1 MTWVVFALLFVCIA
15 LGVPMFMSLGIVSFV
30 VFALFSNI
38 PLDILPQRMFAGVD
52 GFALLAIPFFILAA
66 GIMGKGGITDRL
78 IRLANTLVGHLP
90 GGLAICTVLT
100 SLFFGAITGS
110 SASAV
115 LAIGGIMYP
124 ALVKEGYGESFAL
137 GLVSCS
143 ALLGMIVPPSN
154 AMIIYGSVS
163 KVSVGALFVSGFGA
177 GILFA
182 GVYMV
187 YCYVYAKVAAVPLK
201 PKARWRERW
210 EATKA
215 ASVGLGVPV
224 IILGGI
230 YSGVFTPTESAAVA
244 VGYAIFVALFVTREM
259 SLEELWEVCLS
270 SGRVTARILIMVSAA
285 TLFSWLLTMQ
295 GITQSIVRPIT
306 AMHPPPWA
314 VLAFANVVMLVSGM
328 FVDVFSN
335 ILIVCQLMLPL
346 VTASGISEL
355 HYGIITT
362 VNSDMGNITP
372 PFGLIIF
379 LAAGAFNKSY
389 LTVVK
394 AFLPWLVLALVSLLL
409 ITYIPDISLFLPK
422 LLYPGIK

>member
-1 MTWVVFALLFVCIA
+1 VTWVVFVLLFICISG
-15 LGVPMFMSLGIVSFV
+15 GVPIFISLGIVSFV
-30 VFALFSNI
+30 VFALFSHI
-38 PLDILPQRMFAGVD
+38 PLEILSQRMFAGVE

-66 GIMGKGGITDRL
+66 GIMGKGGITERL
-78 IRLANTLVGHLP
+78 IQLANTLVGHLP

-115 LAIGGIMYP
+115 LAIGGVMYP
-124 ALVKEGYGESFAL
+124 ALVRDGYSERFAI
-137 GLVSCS
+137 GVVSCS

-177 GILFA
+177 GVLFA
-182 GVYMV
+182 GTYMV
-187 YCYVYAKVAAVPLK
+187 YCYVYGRRTGMPLK
-201 PKARWRERW
+201 PKASWAERW
-210 EATKA
+210 QATKG
-215 ASVGLGVPV
+215 ASVGLGVPF

-244 VGYAIFVALFVTREM
+244 VGYALFVALFITREM
-259 SLEELWEVCLS
+259 NFKDLWEICLS
-270 SGRVTARILIMVSAA
+270 SGRITARILIMVSAA

-295 GITQSIVRPIT
+295 GITQAIVKPIT
-306 AMHPPPWA
+306 EMNLPAWA
-314 VLAFANVVMLVSGM
+314 ILAFANLIMLVSGM
-328 FVDVFSN
+328 FIDVFSN

-346 VTASGISEL
+346 INSAGISEL
-355 HYGIITT
+355 HYGIVTA

-389 LTVVK
+389 FMVVR
-394 AFLPWLVLALVSLLL
+394 AFLPWLALALFSLFL
-409 ITYIPDISLFLPK
+409 ITYIPAISLFLPK
-422 LLYPGIK
+422 LLYPGIN

>member
-1 MTWVVFALLFVCIA
+1 MTWVVFVLLFICISG
-15 LGVPMFMSLGIVSFV
+15 GVPIFISLGIVSFV
-30 VFALFSNI
+30 VFALFSHI
-38 PLDILPQRMFAGVD
+38 PLEILSQRMFAGVE

-66 GIMGKGGITDRL
+66 GIMGKGGITERL
-78 IRLANTLVGHLP
+78 IQLANTLVGHLP

-115 LAIGGIMYP
+115 LAIGGVMYP
-124 ALVKEGYGESFAL
+124 ALVRDGYSERFAI
-137 GLVSCS
+137 GVVSCS

-177 GILFA
+177 GVLFA
-182 GVYMV
+182 GTYMV
-187 YCYVYAKVAAVPLK
+187 YCYVYGRRTGMPLK
-201 PKARWRERW
+201 PKASWAERW
-210 EATKA
+210 QATKG
-215 ASVGLGVPV
+215 ASVGLGVPF

-244 VGYAIFVALFVTREM
+244 VGYALFVALFITREM
-259 SLEELWEVCLS
+259 NFKDLWEICLS
-270 SGRVTARILIMVSAA
+270 SGRITARILIMVSAA

-295 GITQSIVRPIT
+295 GITQAIVKPIT
-306 AMHPPPWA
+306 EMNLPAWA
-314 VLAFANVVMLVSGM
+314 ILAFANLIMLVSGM
-328 FVDVFSN
+328 FIDVFSN

-346 VTASGISEL
+346 INSAGISEL
-355 HYGIITT
+355 HYGIVTA

-389 LTVVK
+389 FMVVR
-394 AFLPWLVLALVSLLL
+394 AFLPWLALALFSLFL
-409 ITYIPDISLFLPK
+409 ITYIPAISLFLPK
-422 LLYPGIK
+422 LLYPGIN